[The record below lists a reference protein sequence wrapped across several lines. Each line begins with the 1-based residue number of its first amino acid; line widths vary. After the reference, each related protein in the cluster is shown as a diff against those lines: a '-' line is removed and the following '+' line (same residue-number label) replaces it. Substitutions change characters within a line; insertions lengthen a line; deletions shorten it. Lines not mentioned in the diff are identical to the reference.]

1 MKHEELVKMSM
12 KDLKARLKALNEQA
26 KTAEGEALDAIMEEA
41 KDISGIMADAQNRAA
56 LAGLAASADDPDPA
70 AGEGEGEKMNSS
82 EKAKAFDNRGKDLK
96 GGKAVSFSAR
106 IVVPVKNA
114 LSVEQTAPVTHTA
127 SDI

>member
-96 GGKAVSFSAR
+96 GGKTVSLSDR

-114 LSVEQTAPVTHTA
+114 LRS
-127 SDI
+127 

>member
-70 AGEGEGEKMNSS
+70 AGEGEGAGYGHQN
-82 EKAKAFDNRGKDLK
+82 DNRAAD
-96 GGKAVSFSAR
+96 
-106 IVVPVKNA
+106 
-114 LSVEQTAPVTHTA
+114 
-127 SDI
+127 

>member
-70 AGEGEGEKMNSS
+70 AGEGEGEKDEQQRKGEGVRQSREGLKRRES
-82 EKAKAFDNRGKDLK
+82 RFFQRPDRRSGKKCFIGRADR
-96 GGKAVSFSAR
+96 AR
-106 IVVPVKNA
+106 NA
-114 LSVEQTAPVTHTA
+114 YCKRH
-127 SDI
+127 